1 MFFDFS
7 RYRYYVKVGAT
18 DMRCG
23 AVGLAYRVR
32 EHMNLDVLSKSMF
45 LFCSRDRSMLK
56 VLVWDDGFWLMT
68 KRLSGGTFRWPLT
81 ETVSGHLQLLHDGR
95 ARGFAEAILWH
106 GGEAESAKEAF
117 RTARAAD
124 RAALVRFLESL

>member
-81 ETVSGHLQLLHDGR
+81 ERDSLEVSLDDIKRLL
-95 ARGFAEAILWH
+95 
-106 GGEAESAKEAF
+106 GGQDVFRRLAPVEGKWAF
-117 RTARAAD
+117 
-124 RAALVRFLESL
+124 